1 MRDKFLIA
9 MLIISAVGALTGC
22 AGKAAQALSGTIAM
36 SVTEN
41 GFEPADIKLKKG
53 APVKLMITR
62 KTDQTCAKAIVIDDY
77 NIHTMLPL
85 NTAVAVSFTPTKSG
99 QLRYGCAMDK
109 MVGGVFVIE

>member
-9 MLIISAVGALTGC
+9 IMIISAVGALPGC
-22 AGKAAQALSGTIAM
+22 ADKAAQARSGTIAM
-36 SVTEN
+36 SVTED

-53 APVKLMITR
+53 APVKLTITR
-62 KTDQTCAKAIVIDDY
+62 KTEKTCAKEIVIDEY
-77 NIHTMLPL
+77 KIHTMLPL

-109 MVGGVFVIE
+109 MVGGVFSIE